1 MGSIT
6 QFADVKVSEFKA
18 TEGSSTLPDLQI
30 NLKITIMKKALCY
43 FLLALITICQCYFVA
58 QTYKQHKLLQQYRD
72 FIDYLDKTDETF
84 EVAMETD
91 YYTIDM
97 QEDRL

>member
-1 MGSIT
+1 MI
-6 QFADVKVSEFKA
+6 KVTKFKA
-18 TEGSSTLPDLQI
+18 CKGGSMPPDLQLNI
-30 NLKITIMKKALCY
+30 NLKITIMKKTFFY

-97 QEDRL
+97 QEDRK

>member
-1 MGSIT
+1 MRVRS
-6 QFADVKVSEFKA
+6 VSLR
-18 TEGSSTLPDLQI
+18 LPRGVQRSPTYKY
-30 NLKITIMKKALCY
+30 NLKITIMKKTFFY
-43 FLLALITICQCYFVA
+43 FLLALIVICQCYFVA
-58 QTYKQHKLLQQYRD
+58 ETYKQHKLLQQYRD
-72 FIDYLDKTDETF
+72 FINYLDKTDETF

>member
-1 MGSIT
+1 
-6 QFADVKVSEFKA
+6 
-18 TEGSSTLPDLQI
+18 
-30 NLKITIMKKALCY
+30 MKKVFFYLVMAL
-43 FLLALITICQCYFVA
+43 AVIAQCYFVGK
-58 QTYKQHKLLQQYRD
+58 TYKERKLLQQYRD

-91 YYTIDM
+91 YYTMEM

>member
-1 MGSIT
+1 MQGWFNAARPTI
-6 QFADVKVSEFKA
+6 KYK
-18 TEGSSTLPDLQI
+18 
-30 NLKITIMKKALCY
+30 LKNYDYEEDFFY

-58 QTYKQHKLLQQYRD
+58 ETYKQHKLLQQYRD

>member
-1 MGSIT
+1 MP
-6 QFADVKVSEFKA
+6 
-18 TEGSSTLPDLQI
+18 PDLQF
-30 NLKITIMKKALCY
+30 NLKITIMKKTFFY
-43 FLLALITICQCYFVA
+43 FLLALIAICQCYFVA

-72 FIDYLDKTDETF
+72 FINYLDKTDETF

>member
-1 MGSIT
+1 MP
-6 QFADVKVSEFKA
+6 
-18 TEGSSTLPDLQI
+18 PDLQL
-30 NLKITIMKKALCY
+30 NLKITIMKKTFFY
-43 FLLALITICQCYFVA
+43 FLLALRVVCQCYFVT
-58 QTYKQHKLLQQYRD
+58 QSYKHHKLLQQYRD
-72 FIDYLDKTDETF
+72 FVDYLDKTDETF

>member
-1 MGSIT
+1 MP
-6 QFADVKVSEFKA
+6 
-18 TEGSSTLPDLQI
+18 PDLQL
-30 NLKITIMKKALCY
+30 NLKITIMKKTFFY
-43 FLLALITICQCYFVA
+43 FLLALIAICQCYFVA
-58 QTYKQHKLLQQYRD
+58 RSYKQHKLLQQYRD
-72 FIDYLDKTDETF
+72 FVDYLDKTDETF

>member
-1 MGSIT
+1 MRVRS
-6 QFADVKVSEFKA
+6 VSLR
-18 TEGSSTLPDLQI
+18 LPRGVQRSPTYKYK
-30 NLKITIMKKALCY
+30 LKNYTIMKKTFFY
-43 FLLALITICQCYFVA
+43 FLLALIVVCQCYFVA

-72 FIDYLDKTDETF
+72 FVDYLDKTDETF

>member
-1 MGSIT
+1 MP
-6 QFADVKVSEFKA
+6 
-18 TEGSSTLPDLQI
+18 PDLQL
-30 NLKITIMKKALCY
+30 NLKITIMKKTFFY

-72 FIDYLDKTDETF
+72 FVDYLDKTDETF

>member
-1 MGSIT
+1 MP
-6 QFADVKVSEFKA
+6 
-18 TEGSSTLPDLQI
+18 PDLQI
-30 NLKITIMKKALCY
+30 NNLKITIMKKTFFY
-43 FLLALITICQCYFVA
+43 FLLALIVVCQCYFIA
-58 QTYKQHKLLQQYRD
+58 QSYKQHKLLQQYRD